1 VNPLPR
7 RARSAHAGR
16 AARFVSFVAGAL
28 AAVVCSWSSVGP
40 AQATEPAAGGP
51 PFLAASESA
60 TATVVGVVRK
70 PVHVDLS
77 GFGAEL
83 EIERTLAGAAPGGA
97 AQRIAWEEL
106 APSRPSRF
114 SEGDRILVALVPL
127 PSASI
132 WLQRF
137 PRSPE
142 SAPVLAVAA
151 DGDAFVRSP
160 DAETV
165 TRLERFLVL
174 DAPGRDAAPGASA
187 LASLIAGAQ
196 PVVLATSAVTRL
208 DQIAGLETK
217 LDADAREQLRT
228 AALDPHR
235 PRDVRVALLELFG
248 RRRLTAFRPT
258 LEQLAQ
264 PGSPLEADAL
274 AALGA
279 LDGGLSPEVAER
291 LLTRGDP
298 AVRVVAVRY
307 VTGPKAE
314 ERVAGLV
321 RSDPSPEVRAAAT
334 QVIVAR
340 RGAGAVQDALPAL
353 SDPDRSVRAAGAYA
367 LGAIGE
373 PAVPALKQL
382 ALTRG
387 PDDAAAAIA
396 ALSLAGKP
404 GAIALVEIAKTHPNP
419 KVRTLAQ
426 FALGKAPGE
435 NHAPTD

>member
-1 VNPLPR
+1 MIPARR
-7 RARSAHAGR
+7 RARPARAGR
-16 AARFVSFVAGAL
+16 SARCFAPMAGTLAAL
-28 AAVVCSWSSVGP
+28 ACAWIFAGP
-40 AQATEPAAGGP
+40 ARATEPAAGGP
-51 PFLAASESA
+51 PLLTAAETA
-60 TATVVGVVRK
+60 TATVVGVVRR
-70 PVHVDLS
+70 PVHVDLH

-83 EIERTLAGAAPGGA
+83 EIERTLAGAAPGGVT
-97 AQRIAWEEL
+97 QRIGWEEL
-106 APSRPSRF
+106 APSRPARF
-114 SEGDRILVALVPL
+114 ADGDRILVALAPL

-137 PRSPE
+137 PVSTG

-151 DGDAFVRSP
+151 DGDAFLRAP

-165 TRLERFLVL
+165 ARLERFLVL
-174 DAPGRDAAPGASA
+174 EAAARDGAPGAGA
-187 LASLIAGAQ
+187 LAGIVAGAQ
-196 PVVLATSAVTRL
+196 PVLATSAVARL
-208 DQIAGLETK
+208 DQIAGLDAKLETE
-217 LDADAREQLRT
+217 AREQLQT
-228 AALDPHR
+228 AALDPNR
-235 PRDVRVALLELFG
+235 PREVRVALLELFG
-248 RRRLTAFRPT
+248 RRRLIAFRPT

-334 QVIVAR
+334 QAIVAR

-382 ALTRG
+382 ALSRG
-387 PDDAAAAIA
+387 PGDADAAIA

-404 GAIALVEIAKTHPNP
+404 GIIALVEISKTHPSP
-419 KVRTLAQ
+419 KVRTLAE

-435 NHAPTD
+435 NHAPKD